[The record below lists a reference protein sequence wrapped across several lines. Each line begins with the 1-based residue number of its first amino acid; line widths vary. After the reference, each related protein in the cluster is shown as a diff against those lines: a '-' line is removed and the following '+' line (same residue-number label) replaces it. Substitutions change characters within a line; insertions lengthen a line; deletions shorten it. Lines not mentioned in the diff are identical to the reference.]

1 MASAAPLQQAR
12 VSQVI
17 QDVRLLEPHATPR
30 PAVVNDKV
38 TLGRAVR
45 TGVESRAE
53 LTFTDFT
60 LTRLGANTIFSL
72 TAGAREIDLTNG
84 TILVQV
90 PAKAAPVKIN
100 TASVTVGITGGTAL
114 LSTGPPLKFMVL
126 EGVGTIYP
134 KGHPEK
140 AVTVHSSEMVMVTA
154 DGRITQPTEFDVKLV
169 LETALDLGS
178 DEPAARGAAIG
189 WDNQSASF
197 QEPVRRNRRDRS
209 KRQREPRRFS
219 KHFSANP
226 ATATTTTTAA
236 ANSAAPDSAAANTTA
251 DSASA
256 DSE

>member
-1 MASAAPLQQAR
+1 MKRFFAKTFSSRSIALCSIFLSFVAATRLANAVPLQEAR

-38 TLGRAVR
+38 LLGRAVR
-45 TGVESRAE
+45 TGTESRAE
-53 LTFTDFT
+53 LTFTDLT
-60 LTRLGANTIFSL
+60 ITRLGANTIFSL

-134 KGHPEK
+134 KGHPDK
-140 AVTVHSSEMVMVTA
+140 AVTVKGGEMVLMA
-154 DGRITQPTEFDVKLV
+154 
-169 LETALDLGS
+169 
-178 DEPAARGAAIG
+178 AARGFTPPQQFAV
-189 WDNQSASF
+189 SL
-197 QEPVRRNRRDRS
+197 VL
-209 KRQREPRRFS
+209 
-219 KHFSANP
+219 
-226 ATATTTTTAA
+226 ATSHLIIDFPPLT
-236 ANSAAPDSAAANTTA
+236 NLPLILQV
-251 DSASA
+251 
-256 DSE
+256 